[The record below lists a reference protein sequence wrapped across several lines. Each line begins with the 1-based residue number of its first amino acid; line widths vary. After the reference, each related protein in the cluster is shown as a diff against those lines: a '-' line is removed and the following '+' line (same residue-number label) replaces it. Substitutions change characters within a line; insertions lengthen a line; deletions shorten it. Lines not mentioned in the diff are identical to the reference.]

1 MAYFRGTSLLIRKV
15 SEVISQL
22 ADFKFW
28 GKKGASSLDVL
39 YMHFSQLAIEPPVLV
54 SSISH
59 THVRLKLS
67 LYQGGRDKFTLAPA
81 HSTLLSGLLNN
92 LHVKNNSLWKVFK
105 D

>member
-39 YMHFSQLAIEPPVLV
+39 CMHFSQLAIELPPVLV

-59 THVRLKLS
+59 THVRLKLRICIK
-67 LYQGGRDKFTLAPA
+67 GVET
-81 HSTLLSGLLNN
+81 
-92 LHVKNNSLWKVFK
+92 NSL
-105 D
+105 